1 MDTGVKTYQ
10 VDKHKQLIPL
20 NGSTVNFSCF
30 FEVKSKDKKPFNVAV
45 VEQGDIKPKQYKLV
59 EEGYINGQIE
69 SDNQLKSYFLIL
81 KSQQPCECDVRVV
94 VKPKEP
100 GDGPP
105 QQPPQP
111 HHGDNGPHH
120 QQHPGLPP
128 QNVPSQVGDTT
139 GMVATQP
146 ESYFQFKY
154 IVGASLVI
162 IIVYFIYKYRKT
174 ISKAFK
180 GEDRVLPSISTSFS

>member
-30 FEVKSKDKKPFNVAV
+30 FEVKSKDKKSFNIAV

-100 GDGPP
+100 GDNPP
-105 QQPPQP
+105 QQPHHGNDGHHHNQP
-111 HHGDNGPHH
+111 HS
-120 QQHPGLPP
+120 GLPPP

-139 GMVATQP
+139 GMVATQQ

-154 IVGASLVI
+154 IVGVSLVI
-162 IIVYFIYKYRKT
+162 IIAYFIYKYRKT

-180 GEDRVLPSISTSFS
+180 GKDRVLPSISTSFS